1 MLFLIRD
8 NIISSESMI
17 SHTVN
22 LDNTEGS
29 RFIAPNLIN
38 ILDIPFY
45 ISLIKLL
52 LEQSDHSITILRTIS
67 FIYTHFFLL
76 TSQGAYLKQLVKE
89 ILLDEMFEILFC
101 HWSRNVRIYY
111 MRLLVWRLGRIGGG
125 VGKHDDKKEQVNDS
139 GIIIEDNEE
148 IVIE

>member
-1 MLFLIRD
+1 
-8 NIISSESMI
+8 MI
-17 SHTVN
+17 SHSVS
-22 LDNTEGS
+22 LDNTESS

-38 ILDIPFY
+38 ILDVPFY

-76 TSQGAYLKQLVKE
+76 TSQAAYLKQLVKE

-125 VGKHDDKKEQVNDS
+125 VGKHDDKKEEVNDS